1 MLLLVA
7 ELVGCSFFE
16 IVVALRGVVVVV
28 AAVGEVPAADEV
40 GSCRLTI
47 M

>member
-16 IVVALRGVVVVV
+16 IVALRGVVVVV